1 MSTEN
6 TVLAQLVA
14 ALRAGDLDF
23 AAPPEQTRASFE
35 ATLATI
41 PVAPDLTF
49 TADNLAGLPTLRI
62 ASPGAAEDAA
72 LLYLHGG
79 AYVAGSAQGYR
90 GLAGEMARAAGVTG
104 YAVDYRLAPEAPF
117 PAAVNDAVAAYQALL
132 SRGFAA
138 NRIVLAGDS
147 AGGGLV
153 AAALVALR
161 DAGTALPAAA
171 VLVSPWADLTGTA
184 ATLVSKAAADPSL
197 TPKGLHAGAR
207 HYLGTASATHPLASP
222 VFADFTG
229 LPPLLIQV
237 GSAEILLDDAVRL
250 AGAAGAANVAVRLE
264 IWPDMVHVWHA
275 FGFMLEE
282 GRRAIAGAGDFLRA
296 ALNGEK

>member
-1 MSTEN
+1 VAKEN
-6 TVLAQLVA
+6 PVLEQLVA

-23 AAPPEQTRASFE
+23 GAPPEQTRATFE

-41 PVAPDLTF
+41 PVQPDLIF
-49 TADNLAGLPTLRI
+49 RPDALAGLPTLRI
-62 ASPGAAEDAA
+62 ESPGVATDAA

-79 AYVAGSAQGYR
+79 AFVAGSAQGYR
-90 GLAGEMARAAGVTG
+90 GLAGELARAVNVTG

-132 SRGFAA
+132 ARGIAPA
-138 NRIVLAGDS
+138 RIVFAGDS

-153 AAALVALR
+153 VSTLVALR
-161 DAGTALPAAA
+161 DAGLPLPAAA
-171 VLVSPWADLTGTA
+171 LVISPWADLSGTA
-184 ATLVSKAAADPSL
+184 ASLVTKATADPSL
-197 TPKGLHAGAR
+197 TTTGLNAAAQ
-207 HYLGTASATHPLASP
+207 HYLNGAPSDHPLASP
-222 VFADFTG
+222 VNADLTG

-250 AGAAGAANVAVRLE
+250 AGAAGTANVAVRLE
-264 IWPDMVHVWHA
+264 VWPEMPHVWHA

-282 GRRAIAGAGDFLRA
+282 GRRAIAGAGEFLQH
-296 ALNGEK
+296 ALNGEQ

>member
-1 MSTEN
+1 MPDAN
-6 TVLAQLVA
+6 PILAQLIA

-23 AAPPEQTRASFE
+23 AAPPAQTRASFE

-49 TADNLAGLPTLRI
+49 TAETLAGLPTLRI
-62 ASPGAAEDAA
+62 VSPGAAEDAA

-104 YAVDYRLAPEAPF
+104 YAIDYRLAPEAPF
-117 PAAVNDAVAAYQALL
+117 PAAVDDAVAAYQALL
-132 SRGFAA
+132 ARGFAA
-138 NRIVLAGDS
+138 HRIVLAGDS

-153 AAALVALR
+153 AALLVALR

-171 VLVSPWADLTGTA
+171 VLISPWADLTGNA
-184 ATLVSKAAADPSL
+184 ASLANKAAADPSL
-197 TPKGLHAGAR
+197 TAAGLQAGAR
-207 HYLGTASATHPLASP
+207 HYLGTTPATHPLASP

-237 GSAEILLDDAVRL
+237 GSSEILLDDAVRL
-250 AGAAGAANVAVRLE
+250 ASAAGAAEVAVRLE
-264 IWPDMVHVWHA
+264 VWPQMVHVWHA

-296 ALNGEK
+296 ALNGSK

>member
-1 MSTEN
+1 MTTEN
-6 TVLAQLVA
+6 AVLAQLIA

-23 AAPPEQTRASFE
+23 AAPPEKTRASFE

-41 PVAPDLTF
+41 PVAPDLAFAPDT
-49 TADNLAGLPTLRI
+49 LAGLPTLRT
-62 ASPGAAEDAA
+62 ASPGAAADAA

-132 SRGFAA
+132 ARGLAA
-138 NRIVLAGDS
+138 SRIVLVGDS

-153 AAALVALR
+153 AAALLALR

-171 VLVSPWADLTGTA
+171 VLISPWADLTGTA
-184 ATLVSKAAADPSL
+184 MSLVTKAAADPSL
-197 TPKGLHAGAR
+197 TPEGLRAGAQ
-207 HYLGTASATHPLASP
+207 HYLGTAPANHPLASP

-264 IWPDMVHVWHA
+264 VWPEMPHVWHA

-296 ALNGEK
+296 AVKGN